1 MALHARLE
9 YAAQRIAAMGSSL
22 QRFLS
27 FSHVSGVEVAAE
39 IYDLLNED
47 LRRFYSD
54 IISSSCVKLV
64 ELQDHILSTYDREI
78 ADYASNLF
86 SR

>member
-1 MALHARLE
+1 ML
-9 YAAQRIAAMGSSL
+9 
-22 QRFLS
+22 
-27 FSHVSGVEVAAE
+27 SGVEVAAE

-47 LRRFYSD
+47 LRRFYPD
-54 IISSSCVKLV
+54 IIQSAHVMLV

-78 ADYASNLF
+78 SDYTSNLF

>member
-1 MALHARLE
+1 MHSFKGAIIPGGQKQACK
-9 YAAQRIAAMGSSL
+9 
-22 QRFLS
+22 FLRS
-27 FSHVSGVEVAAE
+27 TRCAGVEVAAE

-47 LRRFYSD
+47 LRRFYPD
-54 IISSSCVKLV
+54 IISCSCVKLV

-78 ADYASNLF
+78 AEYASNLF

>member
-1 MALHARLE
+1 MSA
-9 YAAQRIAAMGSSL
+9 
-22 QRFLS
+22 
-27 FSHVSGVEVAAE
+27 GVEVAAE

-47 LRRFYSD
+47 LRRFYPA
-54 IISSSCVKLV
+54 IIASSTVMLV

-78 ADYASNLF
+78 SDYTSGLF

>member
-1 MALHARLE
+1 MRLLFPFNRTHCSVSPN
-9 YAAQRIAAMGSSL
+9 QSKTML
-22 QRFLS
+22 
-27 FSHVSGVEVAAE
+27 SGVEVAAE

-47 LRRFYSD
+47 LRRFYPD
-54 IISSSCVKLV
+54 IIQSAHVMLV

-78 ADYASNLF
+78 SDYTSNLF

>member
-1 MALHARLE
+1 M
-9 YAAQRIAAMGSSL
+9 
-22 QRFLS
+22 
-27 FSHVSGVEVAAE
+27 AAE

-47 LRRFYSD
+47 LRQFYPD

>member
-1 MALHARLE
+1 MSALAILRT
-9 YAAQRIAAMGSSL
+9 SSQPWL
-22 QRFLS
+22 P
-27 FSHVSGVEVAAE
+27 GVEVAAE

-47 LRRFYSD
+47 LRAFYSS
-54 IISSSCVKLV
+54 IIASANVILV

-78 ADYASNLF
+78 SDYASSLF

>member
-1 MALHARLE
+1 MILADNM
-9 YAAQRIAAMGSSL
+9 QC
-22 QRFLS
+22 
-27 FSHVSGVEVAAE
+27 SGVEVAAE

-47 LRRFYSD
+47 LRRFYPE
-54 IISSSCVKLV
+54 IIASSCVKLV

-78 ADYASNLF
+78 ADYTSNLF